1 MIREA
6 EEKMCIYLS
15 QKPNE
20 HLLILGQSG
29 TGKTYFGVRRIE
41 EAIRNNN
48 RSLYLIIPEASR
60 CMNYN
65 RHVLRIVGK

>member
-29 TGKTYFGVRRIE
+29 TGKTYFCVRRIE
-41 EAIRNNN
+41 EAI
-48 RSLYLIIPEASR
+48 I
-60 CMNYN
+60 
-65 RHVLRIVGK
+65 